1 MTLALTVGCNSTQ
14 AVWKLLE
21 NRFSLVS
28 RSHIMNLKGEIHNIK
43 KGTDSVDVYLQRIK
57 VARDKLM
64 AVGILVDEEELLHI
78 ALKGLS
84 KDFNSF
90 RPTIHT
96 RSAQLTFDELN
107 TLLTVE
113 EESLTESVEIKDAFA
128 LTVANSRPPNANFN
142 NSHQFRER
150 DKGNNSQGGRG

>member
-1 MTLALTVGCNSTQ
+1 
-14 AVWKLLE
+14 
-21 NRFSLVS
+21 
-28 RSHIMNLKGEIHNIK
+28 MNLKGEIHNIK

-113 EESLTESVEIKDAFA
+113 EESLTESVEIKDAFT
-128 LTVANSRPPNANFN
+128 LTVANSRPPNAN
-142 NSHQFRER
+142 QFRER
-150 DKGNNSQGGRG
+150 DKGSNSQGGRG

>member
-1 MTLALTVGCNSTQ
+1 
-14 AVWKLLE
+14 
-21 NRFSLVS
+21 
-28 RSHIMNLKGEIHNIK
+28 MNLKGEIHNIK

-107 TLLTVE
+107 TLFTVE
-113 EESLTESVEIKDAFA
+113 EESLTESVEIKDAFT

-142 NSHQFRER
+142 NSNQFRER